1 MSLFNFVKNAGAKL
15 FSGGKPESDALQAHV
30 QGLGMQ
36 TGGMEVS
43 YDNGRVTASGTVASQ
58 AEKER
63 ILLALGNVDGVDS
76 VEDAIR
82 VEQASEPASTFHT
95 VERGDT
101 LGAIA
106 KKYYGNAGKYQQ
118 IFEANKPMLE
128 HPDRIY
134 PGQVLRI
141 PPQ

>member
-15 FSGGKPESDALQAHV
+15 FTGAKPENEALKDHV

-36 TGGMEVS
+36 TGGMDVS
-43 YDNGRVTASGTVASQ
+43 FDNGKVVASGTVASQ
-58 AEKER
+58 AEKEK
-63 ILLALGNVDGVDS
+63 ILLALGNVNGVEAIEES
-76 VEDAIR
+76 IR
-82 VEQASEPASTFHT
+82 VESAEPESTFHT

-106 KKYYGNAGKYQQ
+106 KKHYGKASEYMR

-141 PPQ
+141 PPMQ